1 MAMQLSNL
9 LLNKVNCL
17 ALGAWISTPA
27 EQHLL
32 CLICEIRL
40 THACLQMLT
49 TFFQLNQTHELSG
62 SSFKGHSTILKELIW
77 ISGYPTLRASSRD
90 WSIQQQLTDLQHI
103 VHHMVLNLG
112 RRQAYPHDGQE
123 LSRYDTFFVVFG
135 ETLSC
140 FDSLYRFCSRLS
152 WTEGETH

>member
-17 ALGAWISTPA
+17 ALGAWISTPG

-32 CLICEIRL
+32 FLICEIRL

-62 SSFKGHSTILKELIW
+62 SSFKGHSTILKELI
-77 ISGYPTLRASSRD
+77 
-90 WSIQQQLTDLQHI
+90 
-103 VHHMVLNLG
+103 
-112 RRQAYPHDGQE
+112 
-123 LSRYDTFFVVFG
+123 
-135 ETLSC
+135 
-140 FDSLYRFCSRLS
+140 
-152 WTEGETH
+152 